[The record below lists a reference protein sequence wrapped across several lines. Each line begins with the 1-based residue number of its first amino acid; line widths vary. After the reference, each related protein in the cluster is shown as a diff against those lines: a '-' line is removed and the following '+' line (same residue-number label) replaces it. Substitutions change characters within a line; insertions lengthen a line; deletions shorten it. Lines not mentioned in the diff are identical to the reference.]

1 MAKLKIEELKYI
13 VMEGGGARGTAY
25 LGAVKAL
32 ENQLKD
38 LVKNNPIDYKITSV
52 HPDRIGG
59 PGIMDFL
66 KMDYENHEYKPIIQG
81 VSGGSAGAITTFCIL
96 LGLNSTEIE
105 KVLNTDFKNFL
116 NEIDPGKYRMID
128 HDSKLKVAIDKDD
141 VLGKAGEVFEYK
153 LKENKT
159 NINKNTLL
167 SLKRK
172 FVFNMVIKVIGDGLI
187 SNFDQLINFFSNQ
200 KDAFSKNIQ
209 KIITDNME
217 IGSTAVKY
225 ATSQGLYWFFSNFLL
240 SKLSKKLGMKI
251 KSESAITLFA
261 DNGTFSGFQV
271 REFFY
276 DLLIYAATRDTFFQ
290 KQMLKY
296 YSNNICKGKDI
307 FTLFKEN
314 TDCFKDFKILERSK
328 TFKDNIDFG
337 DETYK
342 IFNQLQDITFQELWE
357 ITGIEFATGV
367 SNFTAGK
374 PLYFSD
380 IYTPH
385 FRVLEAVAA
394 SMNIPPI
401 KPILNASNVIIG
413 SRVKDEGY
421 KVPDKFGGI
430 VNDIE
435 KVDFKGDKVN
445 LSANID
451 AYNFYEHRV
460 KKYLQEELRLDKD
473 AGNPYVDVNNNI
485 DLHTF
490 LPKLMQLVIGR
501 KYDKDTGKL
510 SNDRILD
517 EKKAIADEYKDV
529 NYDILKFYYNAQ
541 YKGLLID
548 GGYYNNVPYNYFR
561 DSVLNFKKNFKDRLD
576 GVLAIK
582 LDNNYPTRFIKEFND
597 KYEPNLKKIINLE
610 QEIDDDIY
618 GTGEPN
624 RYTNAEYLKLIEL
637 VRLDIYQKFLNDSD
651 VNQKALDKEAILRLI
666 SAMLKAF
673 KNNNTTIWLKKKSIL
688 AIALEGYSFGAERGQ
703 VRTISD
709 HDHIL
714 PLYSYGVGT
723 FDFDLKKVNP
733 MAKLAQAEAEKDVN
747 EYFMDNNQQKD

>member
-1 MAKLKIEELKYI
+1 MAKVKIEELKYI

-32 ENQLKD
+32 ENQLME
-38 LVKNNPIDYKITSV
+38 LVYSNPEKYKISDIDYNR
-52 HPDRIGG
+52 PA
-59 PGIMDFL
+59 GIMDFL
-66 KMDYENHEYKPIIQG
+66 ELDEIDCEYKPIIKG

-96 LGLNSTEIE
+96 LGLNSDEIE
-105 KVLNTDFKNFL
+105 KVLDTDFKNFL

-128 HDSKLKVAIDKDD
+128 HNSKLKVAIDKDD

-153 LKENKT
+153 LNENKT

-172 FVFNMVIKVIGDGLI
+172 FVFNMVVKVIGDGLI
-187 SNFDQLINFFSNQ
+187 SNLDQLINFFSKQ

-209 KIITDNME
+209 KMITNDMK
-217 IGSTAVKY
+217 IVGTAVKY
-225 ATSQGLYWFFSNFLL
+225 ATSQGFYWFLSNFLL
-240 SKLSKKLGMKI
+240 SKLSNKLGMNI

-296 YSNNICKGKDI
+296 YANNICKGKDI
-307 FTLFKEN
+307 ITLFKEKSE
-314 TDCFKDFKILERSK
+314 CFKDFKILERAK
-328 TFKDNIDFG
+328 TFKESIDFG
-337 DETYK
+337 EDTYK
-342 IFNQLQDITFQELWE
+342 ILNHLQDITFQELWE
-357 ITGIEFATGV
+357 ITGIEFAAGV

-421 KVPDKFGGI
+421 KVTDKFGGI

-435 KVDFKGDKVN
+435 NVDFKGAKVD
-445 LSANID
+445 LSVNID

-460 KKYLQEELRLDKD
+460 KKYLQEELLKD
-473 AGNPYVDVNNNI
+473 EELGFPYIDVNNNI

-510 SNDRILD
+510 SNDRIID
-517 EKKAIADEYKDV
+517 KKKVNEDEYKDI

-561 DSVLNFKKNFKDRLD
+561 DSVLNFKKNYKDRLD

-582 LDNNYPTRFIKEFND
+582 LDNNYPASFINEFYD
-597 KYEPNLKKIINLE
+597 KYELNLKKIINLE
-610 QEIDDDIY
+610 HEIDDDIY

-624 RYTNAEYLKLIEL
+624 KNTNAEYLKLIEL
-637 VRLDIYQKFLNDSD
+637 VSIDIYQKFLNESD
-651 VNQKALDKEAILRLI
+651 VKQKALDKEAILSLI
-666 SAMLKAF
+666 STMLKAF

-709 HDHIL
+709 NDHML

-733 MAKLAQAEAEKDVN
+733 MSKLAQAEAEKDVN
-747 EYFMDNNQQKD
+747 KYFRDNNQQKN